1 MPQWKDCKYNSTSYT
16 PYRLRNTLLLLRL
29 VSAELQ
35 RRILS
40 DMDLH
45 LVHGT
50 FVVEFA
56 IILVLNI
63 GAI

>member
-1 MPQWKDCKYNSTSYT
+1 
-16 PYRLRNTLLLLRL
+16 LLLLRL